1 MTAKEYLEQYK
12 EAERVVANIKAEYL
26 EQMEQIDNIRSALGG
41 DGLPQSGDIS
51 KKVESQAVQLAAKA
65 EELLTV
71 EAAALALRQEIYRTV
86 QSVPGDPRS
95 VLIERYINLRKWV
108 EIADLLGYT
117 ERQCYNIH
125 DKGLEIVENLINPET
140 FQ

>member
-108 EIADLLGYT
+108 DIADLLGYT

-125 DKGLEIVENLINPET
+125 DKGLEIVEKLINPET